1 MNLVAQENKI
11 LKKVID
17 ELISIDIG
25 IYPKSVQGGGKHD
38 YEKRTLYMDGWNNAL
53 IEHMKKVC
61 EVLDKND
68 VEVLD
73 DEVLIER
80 NTKC

>member
-1 MNLVAQENKI
+1 MDLVAQENKI
-11 LKKVID
+11 LKKIID

-38 YEKRTLYMDGWNNAL
+38 YEKRTLYMDGWNNAW
-53 IEHMKKVC
+53 
-61 EVLDKND
+61 
-68 VEVLD
+68 
-73 DEVLIER
+73 